1 MRLTPVDSVFYEMF
15 VAAADNVAEATEAFL
30 DLVPTSGDRRA
41 VAGRIRELEHLG
53 DELTHSLIRRL
64 NATFLPPFDATD
76 VYRLA
81 GCIDDALDFVE
92 EAADRLLLY
101 SVAELPDEL
110 AELALVLVRAGQV
123 TAAGLRGLQRRR
135 GLEEYWITM
144 GELEKRADL
153 AYRRFIAGLFSS
165 DRDALT
171 VMRLKAVG
179 EAMES
184 AADAF
189 EHIANTVETIA
200 VKEL

>member
-1 MRLTPVDSVFYEMF
+1 MFYEMF
-15 VAAADNVAEATEAFL
+15 VAAADNVAEAAEEFVELIPPAA
-30 DLVPTSGDRRA
+30 DRRA
-41 VAGRIRELEHLG
+41 VAARIRELEHLG

-64 NATFLPPFDATD
+64 NATFVPPFDSTD

-81 GCIDDALDFVE
+81 GCLDDALDFVE
-92 EAADRLLLY
+92 EASDRLVLY
-101 SVAELPDEL
+101 CVDELPEELIEL
-110 AELALVLVRAGQV
+110 AQVLVQAGRV
-123 TAAGLRGLQRRR
+123 TSAGMRGLERRR

-153 AYRRFIAGLFSS
+153 AYRRFISGLFSS
-165 DRDALT
+165 ERDALT